1 MDAYERFRVLFQDA
15 YPALQRYALYRG
27 LTPQDA
33 DDLAAGTLEIAWRR
47 LGDVPAD
54 DPLPWLYA
62 VARNVL
68 RNPRRKER
76 RRAMVF
82 RRLRAGGEPSDLVA
96 SPVTEAAALRKALAE
111 LNGDDR
117 ELLTLVAWDGLSPAQ
132 AAVVIGCS
140 ATAVRTRLH
149 RARNRLAA
157 RLGFDPRSGSGI
169 PLQRSRRSGQAQV
182 RDGNPA
188 DDDGGM

>member
-1 MDAYERFRVLFQDA
+1 MDACERFRVLFQDA

-68 RNPRRKER
+68 RNKRRKER
-76 RRAMVF
+76 RRWTAF
-82 RRLRAGGEPSDLVA
+82 SRLRAGGEPADPVA
-96 SPVTEAAALRKALAE
+96 GSVTGAAALRKALAD
-111 LNGDDR
+111 LNRDDR
-117 ELLTLVAWDGLSPAQ
+117 ELLMLVAWDGLSPAQ
-132 AAVVIGCS
+132 AAAVFGCS
-140 ATAVRTRLH
+140 AAAVRTRLH

-157 RLGFDPRSGSGI
+157 RLGFDPRSGPGI
-169 PLQRSRRSGQAQV
+169 PLQRPRKSGQAQV

-188 DDDGGM
+188 DDNGGM

>member
-33 DDLAAGTLEIAWRR
+33 DDLAADTLEIAWRR
-47 LGDVPAD
+47 LSDVPAD

-68 RNPRRKER
+68 RNQRRKER
-76 RRAMVF
+76 RRGMVF
-82 RRLRAGGEPSDLVA
+82 RRLRAGGEPADLVA
-96 SPVTEAAALRKALAE
+96 SSVTEAAALRKALAE
-111 LNGDDR
+111 LNRDDR

-157 RLGFDPRSGSGI
+157 RLGFDPRSGPGI
-169 PLQRSRRSGQAQV
+169 PLQRSRKSGQAQV
-182 RDGNPA
+182 RDSNPA
-188 DDDGGM
+188 DEGGGM

>member
-1 MDAYERFRVLFQDA
+1 MDACERFRVLFQDA

-33 DDLAAGTLEIAWRR
+33 DDLVADTLEIAWRR
-47 LGDVPAD
+47 FSDVPVD

-68 RNPRRKER
+68 RNQRRKER
-76 RRAMVF
+76 RRWMVF
-82 RRLRAGGEPSDLVA
+82 SRLRAGGEPADPVA
-96 SPVTEAAALRKALAE
+96 GSVTEAAALRKALAE
-111 LNGDDR
+111 LNRDDR
-117 ELLTLVAWDGLSPAQ
+117 ELLMLVAWDGLSPAQ
-132 AAVVIGCS
+132 AAAVIGCG
-140 ATAVRTRLH
+140 AAAVRTRLH

-157 RLGFDPRSGSGI
+157 RLGFDPRSGPGI
-169 PLQRSRRSGQAQV
+169 PLQRPGKSGQAQV

>member
-1 MDAYERFRVLFQDA
+1 MDACERFRVLFQDA

-47 LGDVPAD
+47 FSDVPAD

-68 RNPRRKER
+68 RNQRRKER
-76 RRAMVF
+76 RRWMVF
-82 RRLRAGGEPSDLVA
+82 SRLRAGGEPADPVA
-96 SPVTEAAALRKALAE
+96 GSVTAAAALRKALAE
-111 LNGDDR
+111 LNRDDR
-117 ELLTLVAWDGLSPAQ
+117 ELLMLVAWDGLSPAQ
-132 AAVVIGCS
+132 AAAVIGCS
-140 ATAVRTRLH
+140 AAAVRTRLH

-157 RLGFDPRSGSGI
+157 RLGFDPRSGPGI
-169 PLQRSRRSGQAQV
+169 PLQRPRKSGQAQV

>member
-1 MDAYERFRVLFQDA
+1 MDAHERFRVLFQDA
-15 YPALQRYALYRG
+15 YLALQRYALYRG

-33 DDLAAGTLEIAWRR
+33 DDLAADTLEIAWRR
-47 LGDVPAD
+47 LGDVPTD

-68 RNPRRKER
+68 RNQRRKER
-76 RRAMVF
+76 RRGMVL
-82 RRLRAGGEPSDLVA
+82 RRLRAGGERADLVA
-96 SPVTEAAALRKALAE
+96 SSVTGAAALRTALAE
-111 LNGDDR
+111 LNRDDR
-117 ELLTLVAWDGLSPAQ
+117 ELLMLVAWDGLSPAQ

-140 ATAVRTRLH
+140 AVAARTRLH

-157 RLGFDPRSGSGI
+157 RLGFDPRSGPGI
-169 PLQRSRRSGQAQV
+169 PLQRSRKSGQAQV
-182 RDGNPA
+182 RDSNPA

>member
-1 MDAYERFRVLFQDA
+1 MDAYERFRVLFQNA

-47 LGDVPAD
+47 LSDVPAD

-68 RNPRRKER
+68 RNQRRRER
-76 RRAMVF
+76 RRGMVF
-82 RRLRAGGEPSDLVA
+82 SRLRTGGERADPVA
-96 SPVTEAAALRKALAE
+96 SSVTGAVALRQALAE
-111 LNGDDR
+111 LNRDDR

-132 AAVVIGCS
+132 AAVVMGCS
-140 ATAVRTRLH
+140 ATAARTRLH

-157 RLGFDPRSGSGI
+157 RLGFDPRSGACI
-169 PLQRSRRSGQAQV
+169 PLQRSPKPGQAQV
-182 RDGNPA
+182 REGNPA